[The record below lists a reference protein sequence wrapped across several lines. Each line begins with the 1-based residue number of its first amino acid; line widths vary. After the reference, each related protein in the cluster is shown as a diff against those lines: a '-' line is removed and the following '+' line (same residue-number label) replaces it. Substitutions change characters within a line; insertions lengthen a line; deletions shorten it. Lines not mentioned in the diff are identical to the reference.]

1 MPTFGKRQATEP
13 APKASWLCVS
23 PRLELPVRSFQD
35 VDRTSS
41 AAVVGFTD
49 NLDRFCEAGS
59 DPQITFV
66 DLMQIGAFA
75 SLCWFTLLSRRYFRR
90 PDEAF
95 PHGQKFGPETSI
107 FVMEHLEPEVPSS
120 PQSYLRLSCNV
131 FLSDDD
137 AERLHDKFQRWGSGS
152 RRLLLACETE
162 PFDLPRMRKAPVLTN
177 NITQVAQVLPKW
189 LEIRT
194 C

>member
-1 MPTFGKRQATEP
+1 
-13 APKASWLCVS
+13 
-23 PRLELPVRSFQD
+23 LPVRSFQD

-41 AAVVGFTD
+41 TAVVGFTD
-49 NLDRFCEAGS
+49 NLDRFCEAVS
-59 DPQITFV
+59 DPQITFI
-66 DLMQIGAFA
+66 DLKQFGTFTP
-75 SLCWFTLLSRRYFRR
+75 LCWFTLLSRRYFRR
-90 PDEAF
+90 PDEAV
-95 PHGQKFGPETSI
+95 PPGQKFGPQTSI

-120 PQSYLRLSCNV
+120 PPSYLRLSCNV

-137 AERLHDKFQRWGSGS
+137 AERLHDKFQLWGSGS

-162 PFDLPRMRKAPVLTN
+162 PFDLPQMRKAPSLTN
-177 NITQVAQVLPKW
+177 DITQVAHVFPKR